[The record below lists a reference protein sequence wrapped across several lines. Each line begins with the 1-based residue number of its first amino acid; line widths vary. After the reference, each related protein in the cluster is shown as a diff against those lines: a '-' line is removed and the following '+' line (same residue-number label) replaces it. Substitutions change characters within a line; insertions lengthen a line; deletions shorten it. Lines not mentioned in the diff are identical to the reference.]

1 MEKLIHHISDLNN
14 SSKSMTKTNER
25 KALALE
31 TTAKA
36 IEEANILELFT
47 ANFDNSD
54 AQIAEFVRLRRG
66 EVLAKMKKPAE
77 PVIETSMLQQAA
89 LQLLKINSDDSELPG

>member
-36 IEEANILELFT
+36 IEQANILELIT

-54 AQIAEFVRLRRG
+54 VQIAEFVRLHRG
-66 EVLAKMKKPAE
+66 DVYAKMKKPAE

-89 LQLLKINSDDSELPG
+89 LQLLKITSDDSELPG

>member
-1 MEKLIHHISDLNN
+1 
-14 SSKSMTKTNER
+14 MTKTNEQ

-54 AQIAEFVRLRRG
+54 AQIAEFVRLSRG
-66 EVLAKMKKPAE
+66 ELAKMKKPEE

-89 LQLLKINSDDSELPG
+89 LKLLEINSDDSELPW